1 MQLTQ
6 MPASAC
12 LLACARGG
20 DEVILIEVV
29 YVFQTQ
35 NEKPNCMWRSKVLI
49 DHDHLDV

>member
-12 LLACARGG
+12 LLACARRG
-20 DEVILIEVV
+20 DEVILIVV
-29 YVFQTQ
+29 DVFQTQ